1 MLLQALKKKLE
12 AKVVEHSTILDIYN
26 QKSVGIG
33 EHDKLLEI
41 VEDRFEKLVCA
52 KHQLE
57 ELEKILNVK
66 KETEDKTEGETK
78 AKTKT

>member
-12 AKVVEHSTILDIYN
+12 AKIVEHSTVLDIYN

-33 EHDKLLEI
+33 DHDKLLEI
-41 VEDRFEKLVCA
+41 VADRFEKLVCA

-66 KETEDKTEGETK
+66 TETKDKTEGETK